1 LPELRQADGMIPDLQ
16 FIAQVGISILILMA
30 LAAGALVVVVWLG
43 SPWAERRVRE
53 MVRKVDRE

>member
-1 LPELRQADGMIPDLQ
+1 MIPDLQ